1 MQDTAERED
10 GLHVHKVSVVQG
22 DFVHNKFLQE
32 KKSSGRFRSLSNG
45 SGGWKKAEEW
55 LKKEED
61 GHRYPY
67 IAGSWIQKQPEH
79 FQLWKNPEVHRIKMK
94 SVHCRRHK
102 AQDNDVSAGGGCRKK
117 GSQWK
122 KMHFLWIKDEF
133 CRLPVHN
140 HSQISVQEPGTKR
153 AQEVGGKHYP
163 VRFQE

>member
-1 MQDTAERED
+1 M
-10 GLHVHKVSVVQG
+10 
-22 DFVHNKFLQE
+22 
-32 KKSSGRFRSLSNG
+32 
-45 SGGWKKAEEW
+45 
-55 LKKEED
+55 KKEED

-140 HSQISVQEPGTKR
+140 HSPLSVQDPVTKR
-153 AQEVGGKHYP
+153 AQDVGGKHYP